1 MQLCLTLLLLAG
13 LSACTV
19 AGDKELALD
28 AEARS
33 WVTVT
38 LEENA
43 VPSIQLQPREVK
55 RGKASQFF
63 GLMGKHVGG
72 IPPNQPERAG
82 YLRGP
87 VVQGLLDRG
96 RPSTEALFPGREDED
111 HGSE

>member
-33 WVTVT
+33 WVAVT

-72 IPPNQPERAG
+72 E
-82 YLRGP
+82 
-87 VVQGLLDRG
+87 
-96 RPSTEALFPGREDED
+96 
-111 HGSE
+111 